1 MKEFVAVNSLVI
13 ATRKSDNLLMH
24 EHKSFPPF
32 FLVLFQS
39 RFDPQCILCFM
50 SCLLSFS
57 TSRPLRATLTAFCF
71 HWRSPSWPWRFSANL
86 WSTAW
91 RSRTSRPTS
100 WPFST
105 QSLSRPGSFWTSV
118 SIFLTQNENG
128 IFRVFVVWP
137 PFDRKSLV
145 SLCKSLVSLCKSL
158 ISLSFTKFVC
168 IGFILCYK
176 LILLWISGEK

>member
-105 QSLSRPGSFWTSV
+105 QSLSRPGLFWTSV
-118 SIFLTQNENG
+118 SIFFWHRMRTG
-128 IFRVFVVWP
+128 FSVFLWFGHLLIVKVWLACVKVWLAWV
-137 PFDRKSLV
+137 FS
-145 SLCKSLVSLCKSL
+145 
-158 ISLSFTKFVC
+158 KFVC
-168 IGFILCYK
+168 IGFIWGYK
-176 LILLWISGEK
+176 LILLWITGEK